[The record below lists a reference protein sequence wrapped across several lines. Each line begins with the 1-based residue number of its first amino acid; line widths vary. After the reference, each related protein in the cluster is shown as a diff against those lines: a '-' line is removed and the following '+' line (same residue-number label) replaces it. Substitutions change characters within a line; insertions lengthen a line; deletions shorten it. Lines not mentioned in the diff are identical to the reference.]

1 MKIKFK
7 DIKDAIIYITPNFAD
22 GDTVRYKL
30 KLTSILLWV
39 FLYTTMLILFTII
52 ILGITPLKNLVY
64 HFENEELKI
73 QAVKTVELEK
83 KIVFLTKELESISS
97 TNKMLEYAFLLA
109 TSDSLDTTAVPY
121 DSLKYEPN
129 KNLPY
134 GGNLFFIFN
143 QLLELLSQDEN
154 AISGYFIKPSKGL
167 IINDFN
173 AEEGHFGIDFAV
185 HSGSEILAVQGG
197 LVLFADFTID
207 DGHKIIIQHDNG
219 FITIYKHCSTL
230 IINERDIVVQGELIG
245 LSGNSGN
252 NTTGPHLH
260 FEIWKD
266 GKPQNPKELFI
277 K

>member
-1 MKIKFK
+1 MKIKLNE
-7 DIKDAIIYITPNFAD
+7 IKDAIIYVTPNFAD
-22 GDTVRYKL
+22 GETVRYKL
-30 KLTSILLWV
+30 KLTRILMWIFGYSV
-39 FLYTTMLILFTII
+39 AIVLFTTL

-64 HFENEELKI
+64 HFENEDLKV
-73 QAVKTVELEK
+73 QAAKTFELEK

-97 TNKMLEYAFLLA
+97 TNKKLEYAFILA
-109 TSDSLDTTAVPY
+109 TSDSIDTNSIPY

-134 GGNLFFIFN
+134 GGNVYFIFKQIVEEYFQN
-143 QLLELLSQDEN
+143 DN
-154 AISGYFIKPSKGL
+154 AISDFFIKPSKGL

-173 AEEGHFGIDFAV
+173 SEEGHFGIDFAV
-185 HSGSEILAVQGG
+185 HSGSEIMAVQGG
-197 LVLFADFTID
+197 LVIFADFTID

-219 FITIYKHCSTL
+219 YITIYKHCSTL
-230 IINERDIVVQGELIG
+230 IKKERDQVVQGELIG
-245 LSGNSGN
+245 LSGNSGK

-260 FEIWKD
+260 FEIWKN